1 MLHIGRQSI
10 TAACPHRIN
19 AFSGQFHHRIV
30 RLVYIVH
37 IIAQPAA

>member
-1 MLHIGRQSI
+1 MLHIGRQGI

-19 AFSGQFHHRIV
+19 TLSGQLHHHIV
-30 RLVYIVH
+30 WLVNKIH